1 MTSSPLRPGASM
13 EEELDYYKKQY
24 EQLETDLAD
33 FQSSSKDLEEQLE
46 RDIETAERNEHKLKE
61 QVEKLNYEV
70 EEWKQKHKQ
79 AKTEA
84 NSAQNALQKE
94 VTALR
99 EGKRQLEL
107 RLRDIEVVNDDYERQ
122 ARNTESSLEDMESK
136 YNVTIERG
144 VMLEEEVKVG
154 EKEREELRIEAQRL
168 RDELGELKV
177 ENEITQEKLRKA
189 DRVIEK
195 LRQRKPS
202 PPLAVKEL
210 KPSQQRARSPTAS
223 EASGVTPAS
232 PTASTPPPKSDSM
245 TEASTP
251 PSPPLSDAPAHAH
264 GVKSEG
270 KPTLLHKLRG
280 SAQTPDLSA
289 TPKPYFPS
297 SSAASR
303 HAPTPAVRK
312 PTRHTRAP
320 SSVTISSTGTQSA
333 TSDPYRSSTSM
344 RPPPSTT
351 RNRLTSNRPST
362 GSTTSSTPTAAG
374 GGGGAESTTSSTTGS
389 GGGGSG
395 PALPRSDSLHQIKA
409 LRGRMQKIE
418 ARVHSARSKLPAP
431 QPGSTT
437 VPGSNL
443 IAPGG
448 GLARTP
454 TKLRGSPAAQHRMSP
469 SHYQR
474 GGTPTG
480 GGGGGSPSATSQPG
494 GGGGLPGSVTLR
506 KSSRMMTPRGSGIGG
521 AGAGGSGG
529 NGNSGISS
537 PSSGHYGGGSSDA
550 FVKRIASGE
559 NLMTAE
565 HHRKISGSGIK
576 RKDGA
581 SWAGGKRLSYG
592 LLPRPGGSGIGGGA
606 GGGGGGYRSPS
617 SSLARPISRTENGSA
632 AAGGGRNG
640 TGTGSAPTAQGK
652 RPASRSSLGL
662 SMSYSQQHQQRPGSR
677 QGVDY
682 SRPASRAGGGGGR
695 QSLSNTSSSSRP
707 SSSHRPR
714 SSMGGSTAAAATP
727 GSFASSTAAGL
738 GMYATVHG
746 TPRGSSTSTGG
757 GGHKPSASLAEI
769 RRRAAVAEEEQ
780 GGLEEVVGETY

>member
-270 KPTLLHKLRG
+270 KPTLLHRLRG

-374 GGGGAESTTSSTTGS
+374 GGAESTTSSTP
-389 GGGGSG
+389 GGNGGSSST
-395 PALPRSDSLHQIKA
+395 ALPRSDSLHQIKA

-418 ARVHSARSKLPAP
+418 ERVHSARSKLPAP
-431 QPGSTT
+431 QPGTT
-437 VPGSNL
+437 PAGNM

-454 TKLRGSPAAQHRMSP
+454 TKLRGSPAHRMSP

-480 GGGGGSPSATSQPG
+480 GSGAGSPSAGSQP

-506 KSSRMMTPRGSGIGG
+506 KSSRMMTPRGSLGIGG
-521 AGAGGSGG
+521 AGGAGGSAGHG
-529 NGNSGISS
+529 AGSGSS
-537 PSSGHYGGGSSDA
+537 PSGGGHHAGGGGSDA

-592 LLPRPGGSGIGGGA
+592 LPRPGGSGIGGP
-606 GGGGGGYRSPS
+606 GGGGYRSPS
-617 SSLARPISRTENGSA
+617 SSLARPVTRTEVGSGSA
-632 AAGGGRNG
+632 AAAAAATAEGR
-640 TGTGSAPTAQGK
+640 
-652 RPASRSSLGL
+652 RPPSRSSLGL
-662 SMSYSQQHQQRPGSR
+662 SLSSYSQPQQPRPGSR
-677 QGVDY
+677 QGGGVD
-682 SRPASRAGGGGGR
+682 SRPPSRAAGGGR

-714 SSMGGSTAAAATP
+714 SSMGGSAATP
-727 GSFASSTAAGL
+727 GSFASSTAGL

-746 TPRGSSTSTGG
+746 APRGSATAG
-757 GGHKPSASLAEI
+757 GGHKASASLAEI
-769 RRRAAVAEEEQ
+769 RRRAVAEEQ
-780 GGLEEVVGETY
+780 EEEVGETY

>member
-1 MTSSPLRPGASM
+1 

-46 RDIETAERNEHKLKE
+46 RDIETAERNEHKLKG

-99 EGKRQLEL
+99 EGRRQLEL

-210 KPSQQRARSPTAS
+210 RPSQQRPRSPTAS

-251 PSPPLSDAPAHAH
+251 PSPPLSDAPAHAN

-303 HAPTPAVRK
+303 HAPSPAVRK
-312 PTRHTRAP
+312 PTRHSRAP

-344 RPPPSTT
+344 RPPPSSST
-351 RNRLTSNRPST
+351 RTRLTSTRPST

-374 GGGGAESTTSSTTGS
+374 GAESTTSSTTG
-389 GGGGSG
+389 GGN
-395 PALPRSDSLHQIKA
+395 ALPRSDSLHQIKA

-418 ARVHSARSKLPAP
+418 ERVHSARSKLPAP
-431 QPGSTT
+431 QPGTT
-437 VPGSNL
+437 AGSM

-454 TKLRGSPAAQHRMSP
+454 TKLRGSPAHRMSP

-474 GGTPTG
+474 GSTPTG
-480 GGGGGSPSATSQPG
+480 GGSGGGGSPSAASQPG
-494 GGGGLPGSVTLR
+494 GAGLPGSVTLR

-521 AGAGGSGG
+521 AVGGAGGGSHGNSRTGSPAAGGHSGG
-529 NGNSGISS
+529 
-537 PSSGHYGGGSSDA
+537 GGGGDSFA
-550 FVKRIASGE
+550 KRIASGE
-559 NLMTAE
+559 KLMTAE

-592 LLPRPGGSGIGGGA
+592 LLPRPGGSGIGGP
-606 GGGGGGYRSPS
+606 GGGGYRSPS
-617 SSLARPISRTENGSA
+617 SSLARPISRTEVGA
-632 AAGGGRNG
+632 GAGGGRNG
-640 TGTGSAPTAQGK
+640 TGAGSAGAEGR

-662 SMSYSQQHQQRPGSR
+662 SMSYAQQQQQRPGSR
-677 QGVDY
+677 QSSTGVGVD
-682 SRPASRAGGGGGR
+682 SRPASRAGGGGR
-695 QSLSNTSSSSRP
+695 QSMSNTSSSSRP

-714 SSMGGSTAAAATP
+714 SSMGGSAAAATP
-727 GSFASSTAAGL
+727 GTFASAGGL

-746 TPRGSSTSTGG
+746 TPRGAAATGGG
-757 GGHKPSASLAEI
+757 GGHKPSASLADI
-769 RRRAAVAEEEQ
+769 RRRAVAEEQ
-780 GGLEEVVGETY
+780 EEVGETY

>member
-99 EGKRQLEL
+99 EGRRQLEL

-210 KPSQQRARSPTAS
+210 RPSQQRPRSPTAS

-251 PSPPLSDAPAHAH
+251 PSPPLSDAPAHAN

-303 HAPTPAVRK
+303 HAPSPAVRK
-312 PTRHTRAP
+312 PTRHSRAP
-320 SSVTISSTGTQSA
+320 SSVTVSSTGTQSA

-344 RPPPSTT
+344 RPPPSST
-351 RNRLTSNRPST
+351 RTRLTSTRPST

-374 GGGGAESTTSSTTGS
+374 GGGGAESTTSSTTG
-389 GGGGSG
+389 GGGSS
-395 PALPRSDSLHQIKA
+395 ALPRSDSLHQIKA

-418 ARVHSARSKLPAP
+418 ERVHSARSKLPAP
-431 QPGSTT
+431 QPGTT
-437 VPGSNL
+437 AGSM

-454 TKLRGSPAAQHRMSP
+454 TKLRGSPAHRMSP

-474 GGTPTG
+474 GNTPTG
-480 GGGGGSPSATSQPG
+480 GGSGGSPSAASQP

-521 AGAGGSGG
+521 AGAGGS
-529 NGNSGISS
+529 NGNSRTGS
-537 PSSGHYGGGSSDA
+537 PAGGHGGGGGGGDA
-550 FVKRIASGE
+550 FAKRIASGE
-559 NLMTAE
+559 KLMTAE

-592 LLPRPGGSGIGGGA
+592 LLPRPGGVGGGS
-606 GGGGGGYRSPS
+606 GSGGGYRSPS
-617 SSLARPISRTENGSA
+617 SSLARPISRTDVGAGAGA
-632 AAGGGRNG
+632 ARNG
-640 TGTGSAPTAQGK
+640 TGASSSAGAEGR

-662 SMSYSQQHQQRPGSR
+662 SMSYTQPQQRPGSR
-677 QGVDY
+677 QDGPGGGGGGGGGN
-682 SRPASRAGGGGGR
+682 SRPTSRAGGGGGGGR

-714 SSMGGSTAAAATP
+714 SSMGGSTAAATP
-727 GSFASSTAAGL
+727 GSFSSSTAGL

-746 TPRGSSTSTGG
+746 TPRGAVAG
-757 GGHKPSASLAEI
+757 GGHKPSASLADI
-769 RRRAAVAEEEQ
+769 RRRAVAEE
-780 GGLEEVVGETY
+780 LEEVGETY

>member
-84 NSAQNALQKE
+84 SSAQNALQKE

-99 EGKRQLEL
+99 EGRRQLEL

-154 EKEREELRIEAQRL
+154 EKEREDLRIEAQRL

-202 PPLAVKEL
+202 PPLAVKGL
-210 KPSQQRARSPTAS
+210 RPSQQRARSPTAS

-251 PSPPLSDAPAHAH
+251 PSPPLSDAPAQAN

-303 HAPTPAVRK
+303 HAPSPAVRK

-333 TSDPYRSSTSM
+333 TSDPHRSSTSM

-351 RNRLTSNRPST
+351 RNRLTSTRPST
-362 GSTTSSTPTAAG
+362 GSTTSSTPTASGG
-374 GGGGAESTTSSTTGS
+374 GGGGAESTTSSTP
-389 GGGGSG
+389 GGGSSSN
-395 PALPRSDSLHQIKA
+395 ALPRSDSLHQIKA

-418 ARVHSARSKLPAP
+418 ERVHSARSKLPAP
-431 QPGSTT
+431 QPGTT
-437 VPGSNL
+437 PGGNM

-454 TKLRGSPAAQHRMSP
+454 TKLRGSPAHRMSP

-480 GGGGGSPSATSQPG
+480 SGAGSPSAGSQPG

-521 AGAGGSGG
+521 AGGNAGNGAGSGSSPSGG
-529 NGNSGISS
+529 N
-537 PSSGHYGGGSSDA
+537 HGGSDA

-576 RKDGA
+576 RRDGA

-592 LLPRPGGSGIGGGA
+592 LPRPGGSGIGGP
-606 GGGGGGYRSPS
+606 GGGGGYRSPS
-617 SSLARPISRTENGSA
+617 SSLARPIPRTEVGSGA
-632 AAGGGRNG
+632 AGGRNG
-640 TGTGSAPTAQGK
+640 TGAGSAATEGR
-652 RPASRSSLGL
+652 RPPSRSSLGL
-662 SMSYSQQHQQRPGSR
+662 SMSYSQPPARPGSR
-677 QGVDY
+677 QSGAGGGAD
-682 SRPASRAGGGGGR
+682 SRPPSRAGGTGGR

-714 SSMGGSTAAAATP
+714 SSMGGSAAAAGTP
-727 GSFASSTAAGL
+727 GSFASSTGGMGM

-746 TPRGSSTSTGG
+746 TPRGSATAGGG
-757 GGHKPSASLAEI
+757 GGHKASASLADI
-769 RRRAAVAEEEQ
+769 RRRAVAEE
-780 GGLEEVVGETY
+780 LEEVGETY

>member
-1 MTSSPLRPGASM
+1 

-46 RDIETAERNEHKLKE
+46 RDIETAERNEHKLKG

-99 EGKRQLEL
+99 EGRRQLEL

-210 KPSQQRARSPTAS
+210 RPSQQRPRSPTAS

-251 PSPPLSDAPAHAH
+251 PSPPLSDVPAHAN

-303 HAPTPAVRK
+303 HAPSPAARK
-312 PTRHTRAP
+312 PTRHSRAP

-344 RPPPSTT
+344 RPPPSST
-351 RNRLTSNRPST
+351 RTRLTSTRPST

-374 GGGGAESTTSSTTGS
+374 GGGESTTSSAT
-389 GGGGSG
+389 GGGSG
-395 PALPRSDSLHQIKA
+395 NALPRSDSLHQIKA

-418 ARVHSARSKLPAP
+418 ERVHSARSKLPAP
-431 QPGSTT
+431 QPGTT
-437 VPGSNL
+437 AGSM

-454 TKLRGSPAAQHRMSP
+454 TKLRGSPAHRMSP
-469 SHYQR
+469 SYYQR
-474 GGTPTG
+474 GSTPTGGGG
-480 GGGGGSPSATSQPG
+480 GGGGGSPSAASQP

-506 KSSRMMTPRGSGIGG
+506 KSSRMMTPRGSGMGG
-521 AGAGGSGG
+521 AAGAGGS
-529 NGNSGISS
+529 NGNSRTGS
-537 PSSGHYGGGSSDA
+537 PAAGGHGGGDA
-550 FVKRIASGE
+550 FAKRIASGE
-559 NLMTAE
+559 KLMTAE

-592 LLPRPGGSGIGGGA
+592 LLPRPGGGGIGGGS
-606 GGGGGGYRSPS
+606 GGGGGYRSPS
-617 SSLARPISRTENGSA
+617 SSLARPISRTEVGSGA
-632 AAGGGRNG
+632 AAGGRNATGAGPAAGAAEGR
-640 TGTGSAPTAQGK
+640 

-662 SMSYSQQHQQRPGSR
+662 SMSYAQQQPRPGSR
-677 QGVDY
+677 QDGTGGGGD
-682 SRPASRAGGGGGR
+682 SRPTSRAGGGGGR

-714 SSMGGSTAAAATP
+714 SSMGGSATTTP
-727 GSFASSTAAGL
+727 FSSSTTGGL

-746 TPRGSSTSTGG
+746 TPRGAVAGAG
-757 GGHKPSASLAEI
+757 GGHKSSASLADI
-769 RRRAAVAEEEQ
+769 RRRAVAEE
-780 GGLEEVVGETY
+780 LEEVGETY

>member
-1 MTSSPLRPGASM
+1 M

-46 RDIETAERNEHKLKE
+46 RDIETAERNEHKLKG

-99 EGKRQLEL
+99 EGRRQLEL

-189 DRVIEK
+189 DRTIEK

-210 KPSQQRARSPTAS
+210 RPSQQRPRSPTAS

-251 PSPPLSDAPAHAH
+251 PSPPLSDAPAHAN

-303 HAPTPAVRK
+303 HAPSPAVRK
-312 PTRHTRAP
+312 PTRHSRAP

-344 RPPPSTT
+344 RPPPSSST
-351 RNRLTSNRPST
+351 RTRLPSNRPST

-374 GGGGAESTTSSTTGS
+374 GAESTTSSTTG
-389 GGGGSG
+389 GGN
-395 PALPRSDSLHQIKA
+395 ALPRSDSLHQIKA

-418 ARVHSARSKLPAP
+418 ERVHSARSKLPAP
-431 QPGSTT
+431 QPGTT
-437 VPGSNL
+437 AGSM

-454 TKLRGSPAAQHRMSP
+454 TKLRGSPAHRMSP

-474 GGTPTG
+474 GSTPTG
-480 GGGGGSPSATSQPG
+480 GGSGGGGGSPSAASQPG
-494 GGGGLPGSVTLR
+494 GAGLPGSVTLR

-521 AGAGGSGG
+521 AVGGAGGGSHGNSRTGSPAAGGHSGG
-529 NGNSGISS
+529 
-537 PSSGHYGGGSSDA
+537 GGGGDSFA
-550 FVKRIASGE
+550 KRIASGE
-559 NLMTAE
+559 KLMTAE

-592 LLPRPGGSGIGGGA
+592 LLPRPGGGGIGGPG

-617 SSLARPISRTENGSA
+617 SSLARPISRTEVGA
-632 AAGGGRNG
+632 GAGGGRNG
-640 TGTGSAPTAQGK
+640 TGAGSAGAEGR

-662 SMSYSQQHQQRPGSR
+662 SMSYAEQQQQRPGSR
-677 QGVDY
+677 QSSTGVGVD
-682 SRPASRAGGGGGR
+682 SRPASRAGGGR
-695 QSLSNTSSSSRP
+695 QSMSNTSSSSRP

-714 SSMGGSTAAAATP
+714 SSMGGSAAAATP
-727 GSFASSTAAGL
+727 GSFSSAGGL

-746 TPRGSSTSTGG
+746 TPRGAAATGG
-757 GGHKPSASLAEI
+757 GGHKPSASLADI
-769 RRRAAVAEEEQ
+769 RRRAVAEEQ
-780 GGLEEVVGETY
+780 EEVGETY

>member
-1 MTSSPLRPGASM
+1 
-13 EEELDYYKKQY
+13 
-24 EQLETDLAD
+24 
-33 FQSSSKDLEEQLE
+33 
-46 RDIETAERNEHKLKE
+46 
-61 QVEKLNYEV
+61 
-70 EEWKQKHKQ
+70 
-79 AKTEA
+79 
-84 NSAQNALQKE
+84 
-94 VTALR
+94 
-99 EGKRQLEL
+99 
-107 RLRDIEVVNDDYERQ
+107 
-122 ARNTESSLEDMESK
+122 
-136 YNVTIERG
+136 
-144 VMLEEEVKVG
+144 MLEEEVKVG

-210 KPSQQRARSPTAS
+210 KSSQHRARSPTAS

-251 PSPPLSDAPAHAH
+251 PSPPLSDAPVQAT

-303 HAPTPAVRK
+303 HAPSPAVRR

-333 TSDPYRSSTSM
+333 TSDPHRSSTSM
-344 RPPPSTT
+344 RPPASTT
-351 RNRLTSNRPST
+351 RTRLTSTRPST

-374 GGGGAESTTSSTTGS
+374 SNGGAESTTSSTP
-389 GGGGSG
+389 GGGGSSNN
-395 PALPRSDSLHQIKA
+395 ALPRSDSLHQIKA

-418 ARVHSARSKLPAP
+418 ERVHSARSKLPAP
-431 QPGSTT
+431 QPGTT
-437 VPGSNL
+437 PGGNM

-454 TKLRGSPAAQHRMSP
+454 TKLRGSPAHRMSP

-474 GGTPTG
+474 GGSTPTG
-480 GGGGGSPSATSQPG
+480 GSGAGSPSAGSQP

-521 AGAGGSGG
+521 AGGAGGSGG
-529 NGNSGISS
+529 NGGASS
-537 PSSGHYGGGSSDA
+537 PGSHGGGSDA

-592 LLPRPGGSGIGGGA
+592 LLPRPGGSGSGGP
-606 GGGGGGYRSPS
+606 GGGGYRSPS
-617 SSLARPISRTENGSA
+617 SSLARPVTRTEVGSGSA
-632 AAGGGRNG
+632 AATAEGR
-640 TGTGSAPTAQGK
+640 
-652 RPASRSSLGL
+652 RPPSRSSLGL
-662 SMSYSQQHQQRPGSR
+662 SLSSYSQPQQPRPGSR
-677 QGVDY
+677 QSGTGGAVD
-682 SRPASRAGGGGGR
+682 SRPPSRAAGGGR

-714 SSMGGSTAAAATP
+714 SSMGGSSATP
-727 GSFASSTAAGL
+727 GSFASSTGGM

-746 TPRGSSTSTGG
+746 TPRGSVAGGG
-757 GGHKPSASLAEI
+757 GGHKASASLADI
-769 RRRAAVAEEEQ
+769 RWRRAVAEEEEV
-780 GGLEEVVGETY
+780 EEVGETY

>member
-33 FQSSSKDLEEQLE
+33 FQASSKDLEEQLE
-46 RDIETAERNEHKLKE
+46 RDIETAERNEHKLKG
-61 QVEKLNYEV
+61 QVEKLNYQV

-99 EGKRQLEL
+99 EGRRQLEL

-189 DRVIEK
+189 DRTIEK

-210 KPSQQRARSPTAS
+210 RPSQQRPRSPTAS

-251 PSPPLSDAPAHAH
+251 PSPPLSDAPAHAN

-303 HAPTPAVRK
+303 HAPSPAVRK
-312 PTRHTRAP
+312 PTRHSRAP

-344 RPPPSTT
+344 RPPPSSST
-351 RNRLTSNRPST
+351 RTRLTSTRPST

-374 GGGGAESTTSSTTGS
+374 GAESTTSSTTG
-389 GGGGSG
+389 GGN
-395 PALPRSDSLHQIKA
+395 ALPRSDSLHQIKA

-418 ARVHSARSKLPAP
+418 ERVHSARSKLPAP
-431 QPGSTT
+431 QPGTT
-437 VPGSNL
+437 AGSM

-454 TKLRGSPAAQHRMSP
+454 TKLRGSPAHRMSP

-474 GGTPTG
+474 GSTPTG
-480 GGGGGSPSATSQPG
+480 GSGGGGSPSAASQPG
-494 GGGGLPGSVTLR
+494 GAGLPGSVTLR

-521 AGAGGSGG
+521 GLGAGGS
-529 NGNSGISS
+529 NGNSRTGS
-537 PSSGHYGGGSSDA
+537 PAAGGHSGGGGGGGGGDSFA
-550 FVKRIASGE
+550 KRIASGE
-559 NLMTAE
+559 KLMTAE

-592 LLPRPGGSGIGGGA
+592 LLPRPGGSGIGGPG

-617 SSLARPISRTENGSA
+617 SSLARPISRTEVGA
-632 AAGGGRNG
+632 GAGGGRNG
-640 TGTGSAPTAQGK
+640 TGAGSAGAEGR

-662 SMSYSQQHQQRPGSR
+662 SMSYSQQQQRPGSR
-677 QGVDY
+677 QDGT
-682 SRPASRAGGGGGR
+682 GGGGGG
-695 QSLSNTSSSSRP
+695 NSRP
-707 SSSHRPR
+707 
-714 SSMGGSTAAAATP
+714 
-727 GSFASSTAAGL
+727 
-738 GMYATVHG
+738 
-746 TPRGSSTSTGG
+746 TS
-757 GGHKPSASLAEI
+757 
-769 RRRAAVAEEEQ
+769 
-780 GGLEEVVGETY
+780 

>member
-46 RDIETAERNEHKLKE
+46 RDIETAERNEHKLKG

-99 EGKRQLEL
+99 EGRRQLEL

-210 KPSQQRARSPTAS
+210 RPSQQRPRSPTAS

-251 PSPPLSDAPAHAH
+251 PSPPLSDAPAHAK

-303 HAPTPAVRK
+303 HAPSPAVRK
-312 PTRHTRAP
+312 PTRHSRAP

-344 RPPPSTT
+344 RPPPSSST
-351 RNRLTSNRPST
+351 RTRLTSTRPST

-374 GGGGAESTTSSTTGS
+374 GAESTTSSTTG
-389 GGGGSG
+389 GGN
-395 PALPRSDSLHQIKA
+395 ALPRSDSLHQIKA

-418 ARVHSARSKLPAP
+418 ERVHSARSKLPAP
-431 QPGSTT
+431 QPGTT
-437 VPGSNL
+437 AGSM

-454 TKLRGSPAAQHRMSP
+454 TKLRGSPAHRMSP

-474 GGTPTG
+474 GSTPTG
-480 GGGGGSPSATSQPG
+480 GGSGGGGSPSAASQPG
-494 GGGGLPGSVTLR
+494 GAGLPGSVTLR

-521 AGAGGSGG
+521 AVGGAGGGSHGNSRTGSPAAGGHSGG
-529 NGNSGISS
+529 
-537 PSSGHYGGGSSDA
+537 GGGGDSFA
-550 FVKRIASGE
+550 KRIASGE
-559 NLMTAE
+559 KLMTAE

-592 LLPRPGGSGIGGGA
+592 LLPRPGGSGIGGP
-606 GGGGGGYRSPS
+606 GGGGGYRSPS
-617 SSLARPISRTENGSA
+617 SSLARPISRTEVGA
-632 AAGGGRNG
+632 GAGGGRNG
-640 TGTGSAPTAQGK
+640 TGAGSAGAEGR

-662 SMSYSQQHQQRPGSR
+662 SMSYAQQQQQRPGSR
-677 QGVDY
+677 QDGTGGGGGGN
-682 SRPASRAGGGGGR
+682 SRPTSRAGGGGGR
-695 QSLSNTSSSSRP
+695 QSMSNTSSSSRP

-714 SSMGGSTAAAATP
+714 SSMGGSAAAATP
-727 GSFASSTAAGL
+727 GSFSSAGGL

-746 TPRGSSTSTGG
+746 TPRGGAAATG
-757 GGHKPSASLAEI
+757 GGHKPSASLADI
-769 RRRAAVAEEEQ
+769 RRRAVAEEQ
-780 GGLEEVVGETY
+780 EEVGETY

>member
-99 EGKRQLEL
+99 EGRRQLEL

-210 KPSQQRARSPTAS
+210 RPSQQQRPRSPTAS

-251 PSPPLSDAPAHAH
+251 PSPPLSDAPAQAN

-303 HAPTPAVRK
+303 HAPSPAVRK
-312 PTRHTRAP
+312 PTRHSRAP

-344 RPPPSTT
+344 RPPPSST
-351 RNRLTSNRPST
+351 RTRLTSTRPST

-374 GGGGAESTTSSTTGS
+374 GGAESTTSSTTG
-389 GGGGSG
+389 GAGGSSNA
-395 PALPRSDSLHQIKA
+395 ALPRSDSLHQIKA

-418 ARVHSARSKLPAP
+418 ERVHSARSKLPAP
-431 QPGSTT
+431 QPGAT
-437 VPGSNL
+437 PAGSM

-454 TKLRGSPAAQHRMSP
+454 TKLRGSPAAVAHRMSP

-474 GGTPTG
+474 GNTPTG
-480 GGGGGSPSATSQPG
+480 GSGGGSGGSPSATSQPG
-494 GGGGLPGSVTLR
+494 GGALPGSVTLR
-506 KSSRMMTPRGSGIGG
+506 KSSRMMTPRGSSGIGG
-521 AGAGGSGG
+521 SLGGGGSNGNSRTGSPAAAAGGHGSGG
-529 NGNSGISS
+529 
-537 PSSGHYGGGSSDA
+537 DA

-559 NLMTAE
+559 KLMTAE

-592 LLPRPGGSGIGGGA
+592 LLPRPGGAGVGGGSS
-606 GGGGGGYRSPS
+606 GGGYRSPS
-617 SSLARPISRTENGSA
+617 SSLARPLSRTEVGASA
-632 AAGGGRNG
+632 RSG
-640 TGTGSAPTAQGK
+640 TGAGSSAVGEGR
-652 RPASRSSLGL
+652 RPASRSSLGFSL
-662 SMSYSQQHQQRPGSR
+662 SYAQPPPQRPGSR
-677 QGVDY
+677 QGDTGGGGGGN
-682 SRPASRAGGGGGR
+682 SRPTSRAGGGTGR

-714 SSMGGSTAAAATP
+714 SSMGGSAAAAATP
-727 GSFASSTAAGL
+727 GSFSSSTTGAGL

-746 TPRGSSTSTGG
+746 TPRGAAA
-757 GGHKPSASLAEI
+757 GGHKASASLADI
-769 RRRAAVAEEEQ
+769 RRRAVAEE
-780 GGLEEVVGETY
+780 LEEVGETY

>member
-99 EGKRQLEL
+99 EGRRQLEL

-210 KPSQQRARSPTAS
+210 RPSQQRPRSPTAS

-251 PSPPLSDAPAHAH
+251 PSPPLSDAPAHAN

-270 KPTLLHKLRG
+270 KPNLLHKLRG

-303 HAPTPAVRK
+303 HAPSPAVRK
-312 PTRHTRAP
+312 PTRHSRAP
-320 SSVTISSTGTQSA
+320 SSVTVSSTGTQSA

-344 RPPPSTT
+344 RPPPSST
-351 RNRLTSNRPST
+351 RTRLTSTRPST

-374 GGGGAESTTSSTTGS
+374 GAESTTSSTTGA
-389 GGGGSG
+389 GSG
-395 PALPRSDSLHQIKA
+395 NALPRSDSLHQIKA

-418 ARVHSARSKLPAP
+418 ERVHSARSKLPAP
-431 QPGSTT
+431 QPGTT
-437 VPGSNL
+437 PAGSM

-454 TKLRGSPAAQHRMSP
+454 TKLRGSPAHRMSP

-474 GGTPTG
+474 GSTPTGGSG
-480 GGGGGSPSATSQPG
+480 GGGGGSPSAASQPG
-494 GGGGLPGSVTLR
+494 GAGLPGSVTLR
-506 KSSRMMTPRGSGIGG
+506 KSSRMMTPRGSSGIGG
-521 AGAGGSGG
+521 AAGAGGGS
-529 NGNSGISS
+529 NGNSRTGS
-537 PSSGHYGGGSSDA
+537 PAAGGHGGGGGGGGGDSFA
-550 FVKRIASGE
+550 KRIASGE
-559 NLMTAE
+559 KLMTAE

-592 LLPRPGGSGIGGGA
+592 LLPRPGGGGIGGP
-606 GGGGGGYRSPS
+606 GGGGGYRSPS
-617 SSLARPISRTENGSA
+617 SSLARPISRTEVGNGSTA
-632 AAGGGRNG
+632 AGGRNG
-640 TGTGSAPTAQGK
+640 TGAGPAAGAAEGR

-662 SMSYSQQHQQRPGSR
+662 SMSYSQQQQQRPGSR
-677 QGVDY
+677 QSGVGGGVD
-682 SRPASRAGGGGGR
+682 SRPTSRAGGGGR
-695 QSLSNTSSSSRP
+695 QSMSNTSSSSRP

-714 SSMGGSTAAAATP
+714 SSMGGSAATP
-727 GSFASSTAAGL
+727 GSFSSTGGL
-738 GMYATVHG
+738 GTYATVHG
-746 TPRGSSTSTGG
+746 TPRGAAAGGG
-757 GGHKPSASLAEI
+757 GGHKASASLADI
-769 RRRAAVAEEEQ
+769 RRRAVAEEQ
-780 GGLEEVVGETY
+780 EEVGETY

>member
-46 RDIETAERNEHKLKE
+46 RDIETAERNEHKLKG

-99 EGKRQLEL
+99 EGRRQLEL

-189 DRVIEK
+189 DRTIEK

-210 KPSQQRARSPTAS
+210 RPSQQRPRSPTAS

-251 PSPPLSDAPAHAH
+251 PSPPLSDAPAHAN

-303 HAPTPAVRK
+303 HAPSPAVRK
-312 PTRHTRAP
+312 PTRHSRAP

-344 RPPPSTT
+344 RPPPSSST
-351 RNRLTSNRPST
+351 RTRLTSTRPST

-374 GGGGAESTTSSTTGS
+374 GAESTTSSTTG
-389 GGGGSG
+389 GGGSG
-395 PALPRSDSLHQIKA
+395 NALPRSDSLHQIKA

-418 ARVHSARSKLPAP
+418 ERVHSARSKLPAP
-431 QPGSTT
+431 QPGTT
-437 VPGSNL
+437 PAGSM

-454 TKLRGSPAAQHRMSP
+454 TKLRGSPAHRMSP

-474 GGTPTG
+474 GSTPTG
-480 GGGGGSPSATSQPG
+480 GGSGGGGSPSAASQPG
-494 GGGGLPGSVTLR
+494 GAGLPGSVTLR
-506 KSSRMMTPRGSGIGG
+506 KSSRMMTPRGSSGIGGVAG
-521 AGAGGSGG
+521 AGAGVGS
-529 NGNSGISS
+529 NGNSRTGS
-537 PSSGHYGGGSSDA
+537 PAAGGHSGGGGGGGDSFA
-550 FVKRIASGE
+550 KRIASGE
-559 NLMTAE
+559 KLMTAE

-592 LLPRPGGSGIGGGA
+592 LLPRPGGSGIGGPS
-606 GGGGGGYRSPS
+606 GGGGYRSPS
-617 SSLARPISRTENGSA
+617 SSLARPITRTEVGAGSA
-632 AAGGGRNG
+632 AGGRNG
-640 TGTGSAPTAQGK
+640 TGAGSAAAAAEGRRPT
-652 RPASRSSLGL
+652 SRSSLGL
-662 SMSYSQQHQQRPGSR
+662 SMSYSQQQQQRPGSR
-677 QGVDY
+677 QDGPGGGGGGN
-682 SRPASRAGGGGGR
+682 SRPTSRAGGGR
-695 QSLSNTSSSSRP
+695 QSMSNTSSSSRP

-714 SSMGGSTAAAATP
+714 SSMGGSAAAATP
-727 GSFASSTAAGL
+727 GSLSSAAGGL

-746 TPRGSSTSTGG
+746 TPRGAAATGG
-757 GGHKPSASLAEI
+757 GGHKASASLADI
-769 RRRAAVAEEEQ
+769 RRRAVAEE
-780 GGLEEVVGETY
+780 LEEVGETY

>member
-99 EGKRQLEL
+99 EGRRQLEL

-210 KPSQQRARSPTAS
+210 RPSQHRARSPTAS

-251 PSPPLSDAPAHAH
+251 PSPPLSDAPAQAN

-303 HAPTPAVRK
+303 HAPSPAVRK

-333 TSDPYRSSTSM
+333 TSDPHRSSTSM
-344 RPPPSTT
+344 RPPASTT
-351 RNRLTSNRPST
+351 RNRLTSTRPST

-374 GGGGAESTTSSTTGS
+374 GNGGAESTTSSTPG
-389 GGGGSG
+389 GGGGSSN
-395 PALPRSDSLHQIKA
+395 ALPRSDSLHQIKA

-418 ARVHSARSKLPAP
+418 ERVHSARSKLPVP
-431 QPGSTT
+431 QPGTT
-437 VPGSNL
+437 PGGNM

-454 TKLRGSPAAQHRMSP
+454 TKLRGSPAHRMSP

-480 GGGGGSPSATSQPG
+480 SGAGSPSGASQPG

-506 KSSRMMTPRGSGIGG
+506 KSSRMMTPRGSLGIGG
-521 AGAGGSGG
+521 AGGAGGSAGHG
-529 NGNSGISS
+529 AGSGSS
-537 PSSGHYGGGSSDA
+537 PSGGSHASGSDA

-576 RKDGA
+576 RRDGA

-592 LLPRPGGSGIGGGA
+592 LPRPGGSGIGGP
-606 GGGGGGYRSPS
+606 GGGGGYRSPS
-617 SSLARPISRTENGSA
+617 SSLARPVTRTEVGSGPGA
-632 AAGGGRNG
+632 AAAEGR
-640 TGTGSAPTAQGK
+640 
-652 RPASRSSLGL
+652 RPPSRSSLGL
-662 SMSYSQQHQQRPGSR
+662 SLSSYSQPQQPRPGSR
-677 QGVDY
+677 QSGTGGAMD
-682 SRPASRAGGGGGR
+682 SRPPSRAAGGGR

-714 SSMGGSTAAAATP
+714 SSMGGNSSATP
-727 GSFASSTAAGL
+727 GSFSSSAAGGMGM

-746 TPRGSSTSTGG
+746 TPRGSVAGAG
-757 GGHKPSASLAEI
+757 GGHKASASLAEI
-769 RRRAAVAEEEQ
+769 RRRAVAEEQEE
-780 GGLEEVVGETY
+780 LEEEVGETY

>member
-46 RDIETAERNEHKLKE
+46 RDIETAERNEHKLKG

-99 EGKRQLEL
+99 EGRRQLEL

-210 KPSQQRARSPTAS
+210 RPSQQRPRSPTAS

-251 PSPPLSDAPAHAH
+251 PSPPLSDAPAHAN

-303 HAPTPAVRK
+303 HAPSPAVRK
-312 PTRHTRAP
+312 PTRHSRAP

-344 RPPPSTT
+344 RPPPSSST
-351 RNRLTSNRPST
+351 RTRLTSTRPST

-374 GGGGAESTTSSTTGS
+374 GAESTTSSTTG
-389 GGGGSG
+389 GGN
-395 PALPRSDSLHQIKA
+395 ALPRSDSLHQIKA

-418 ARVHSARSKLPAP
+418 ERVHSARSKLPAP
-431 QPGSTT
+431 QPGTT
-437 VPGSNL
+437 AGSM

-454 TKLRGSPAAQHRMSP
+454 TKLRGSPAHRMSP

-474 GGTPTG
+474 GSTPTG
-480 GGGGGSPSATSQPG
+480 GGSGGGGSPSAASQPG
-494 GGGGLPGSVTLR
+494 GAGLPGSVTLR

-521 AGAGGSGG
+521 AVGGAGGGSHGNSRTGSPAAGGHSGG
-529 NGNSGISS
+529 
-537 PSSGHYGGGSSDA
+537 GGGGDSFA
-550 FVKRIASGE
+550 KRIASGE
-559 NLMTAE
+559 KLMTAE

-592 LLPRPGGSGIGGGA
+592 LLPRPGGSGIGGP
-606 GGGGGGYRSPS
+606 GGGGYRSPS
-617 SSLARPISRTENGSA
+617 SSLARPISRTEVGA
-632 AAGGGRNG
+632 GAGGGRNG
-640 TGTGSAPTAQGK
+640 TGAGSAGAEGR

-662 SMSYSQQHQQRPGSR
+662 SMSYAQQQQQRPGSR
-677 QGVDY
+677 QSSTGVGVD
-682 SRPASRAGGGGGR
+682 SRPASRAGGGGR
-695 QSLSNTSSSSRP
+695 QSMSNTSSSSRP

-714 SSMGGSTAAAATP
+714 SSMGGSAAAATP
-727 GSFASSTAAGL
+727 GTFASAGGL

-746 TPRGSSTSTGG
+746 TPRGAAATGGG
-757 GGHKPSASLAEI
+757 GGHKPSASLADI
-769 RRRAAVAEEEQ
+769 RRRAVAEEQ
-780 GGLEEVVGETY
+780 EEVGETY

>member
-251 PSPPLSDAPAHAH
+251 PSPPLSDAPAHAN

-303 HAPTPAVRK
+303 HAPSPAVRK

-351 RNRLTSNRPST
+351 RTRLTSNRPST

-374 GGGGAESTTSSTTGS
+374 GGGAESTTSSTTG
-389 GGGGSG
+389 GGSG
-395 PALPRSDSLHQIKA
+395 TALPRSDSLHQIKA

-431 QPGSTT
+431 QPGSTA

-469 SHYQR
+469 SHYQQR

-480 GGGGGSPSATSQPG
+480 GGGGSPSAG

-506 KSSRMMTPRGSGIGG
+506 KSSRMMTPRGSWGIGG
-521 AGAGGSGG
+521 AGVGGSGSG
-529 NGNSGISS
+529 NGNSGTSS
-537 PSSGHYGGGSSDA
+537 PSGHYGGGSDA

-592 LLPRPGGSGIGGGA
+592 LLPRPGGSGVGGAA

-632 AAGGGRNG
+632 AAAGGGRNG
-640 TGTGSAPTAQGK
+640 TGGTGSVAAAEGR

-677 QGVDY
+677 QGGDY

-714 SSMGGSTAAAATP
+714 SSMGGSTAAATA
-727 GSFASSTAAGL
+727 GSFSASTGGL

-746 TPRGSSTSTGG
+746 TPRGSSTSTGGGG

-769 RRRAAVAEEEQ
+769 RRRAAVAEEEE
-780 GGLEEVVGETY
+780 GLEEVGETY